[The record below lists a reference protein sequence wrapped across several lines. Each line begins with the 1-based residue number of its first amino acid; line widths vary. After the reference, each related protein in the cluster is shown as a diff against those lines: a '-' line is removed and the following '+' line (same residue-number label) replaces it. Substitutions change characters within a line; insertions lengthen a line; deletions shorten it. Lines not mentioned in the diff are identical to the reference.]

1 MVVHDIREDAEHVTA
16 TSVSSHRNLYKQHP
30 QQQQHSKKQQC
41 AFDEWEAAIVKSMS
55 ERPDEIIDIL
65 ERYAVEREQLS
76 MQEGDEW
83 YAEEEEERS
92 ADESREDAEGSA
104 QRDAMSS
111 RSGWSTARES
121 FVAAFVEELR
131 DKVARLT
138 YESSALVAK
147 PVNSG
152 AYVSS
157 LLQVTSDKKDVAVMT
172 NLQADL
178 EAERIK
184 SKSLS
189 LHLEESKA
197 IYEGQLQEMRE
208 RIQWLESK
216 AALADTETAVSK
228 REEASQTE
236 MTVAVDD
243 EATVITTNAK
253 EDIIQERQDK
263 VSVLTKATKN
273 LKVESITLKDRLSV
287 TGKNQELGSLAIS
300 RDSKQTDRVKE
311 LEIEL
316 ENTQNQLYEMQCRCR
331 DQDDLIHRSED
342 VLEMQRKKL
351 DTSERALMKLRELY
365 EYEKAARHSIE
376 RISDTTQFVMEKL
389 HRKVAERRYEIDQLR
404 NLLAQE
410 AWVGHE
416 IV

>member
-1 MVVHDIREDAEHVTA
+1 
-16 TSVSSHRNLYKQHP
+16 
-30 QQQQHSKKQQC
+30 
-41 AFDEWEAAIVKSMS
+41 
-55 ERPDEIIDIL
+55 
-65 ERYAVEREQLS
+65 
-76 MQEGDEW
+76 
-83 YAEEEEERS
+83 
-92 ADESREDAEGSA
+92 
-104 QRDAMSS
+104 
-111 RSGWSTARES
+111 
-121 FVAAFVEELR
+121 
-131 DKVARLT
+131 
-138 YESSALVAK
+138 VAK